1 MVLDNLIMNQG
12 LLMQTCLKYQPLYY
26 SAADIKNLLILDLY
40 LILTVTVCTVNVV
53 VFPSM
58 VRNEFPK
65 IIRIQWLPIKLS
77 NPHAQHN
84 TEEKAM
90 YLLK

>member
-1 MVLDNLIMNQG
+1 MLAMVLDNLIMNQG

-65 IIRIQWLPIKLS
+65 IIRIQ
-77 NPHAQHN
+77 
-84 TEEKAM
+84 
-90 YLLK
+90 